1 MLVRSNE
8 RNTVLKKLEELN
20 SLLRDKKKLK
30 KYFGTDG
37 IRGIP
42 NKNLTKEIVSNV
54 TCSVEDILKPTSV
67 AVILDTRDSSL
78 EILNWICEGFSE
90 NIEVINYGILP
101 SGSMPI
107 LLETF
112 GHNLGIIISASH
124 NPSEYNGIKLIN
136 ENGSKLQDEIE
147 IEIEANIENI
157 SLPSAHSSFKESE
170 EGFKVYFEFLNQ
182 ILDFDLT
189 KFDLLIDSANGS
201 AYKIIDELLK
211 DNDSKFKMIANE
223 PNGENINL
231 ASGATNTENLIKNLK
246 KGEIGAAFDGDADR
260 LIMVDENG
268 ITCNG
273 DVLILLIAKYLSSTN
288 QLNNDVVVSTV
299 MSNFGFKTAMEKN
312 NFKNIETAVGD
323 KYVAEAMLESNA
335 SIGGEQSGHIII
347 SDKLPVGDGLLTLI
361 YSLKALSFFKT
372 TLSQF
377 REDNIK
383 EYPQKLINIELNSM
397 PDIKQLEEL
406 DNIARILSE
415 EENLDGRYLIRNSG
429 TEPLLRVLVEAS
441 EEESVKKF
449 SENLVNKIKN
459 FLQTQISF
467 L

>member
-1 MLVRSNE
+1 M
-8 RNTVLKKLEELN
+8 
-20 SLLRDKKKLK
+20 K

-54 TCSVEDILKPTSV
+54 ACSVEDILKPTSV

-78 EILNWICEGFSE
+78 EILDWICEGFSE

-101 SGSMPI
+101 SGSMPV

-124 NPSEYNGIKLIN
+124 NPSEYNGIKLID

-157 SLPSAHSSFKESE
+157 SLPSAHTSHKESE

-189 KFDLLIDSANGS
+189 NFNLLIDSANGS

-231 ASGATNTENLIKNLK
+231 ASGATHTENLIKNLK

-441 EEESVKKF
+441 EEESVEKF

-459 FLQTQISF
+459 FLQT
-467 L
+467 

>member
-1 MLVRSNE
+1 M
-8 RNTVLKKLEELN
+8 
-20 SLLRDKKKLK
+20 K

-54 TCSVEDILKPTSV
+54 ACSVEDILKPTSV

-78 EILNWICEGFSE
+78 EILDWICEGFSE

-107 LLETF
+107 LLNQF

-124 NPSEYNGIKLIN
+124 NPSEYNGIKLID

-147 IEIEANIENI
+147 IEIEANFKNI
-157 SLPSAHSSFKESE
+157 SLPIAHTSCKDSE
-170 EGFKVYFEFLNQ
+170 EGFKIYFEFLNQ

-189 KFDLLIDSANGS
+189 HFDLLIDSANGS
-201 AYKIIDELLK
+201 AYKIVEELLN
-211 DNDSKFKMIANE
+211 DNNSKFKMIANA

-231 ASGATNTENLIKNLK
+231 NSGATHTENLIKNLK
-246 KGEIGAAFDGDADR
+246 KEEIGVAFDGDADR

-288 QLNNDVVVSTV
+288 QLNNDIVVSTV
-299 MSNFGFKTAMEKN
+299 MSNFGFKIAMEKN

-323 KYVAEAMLESNA
+323 KYVAEAMLENKA

-361 YSLKALSFFKT
+361 YALKALSFFKT

-383 EYPQKLINIELNSM
+383 EYPQKLTNIELNNM
-397 PDIKQLEEL
+397 PDINQLKEL
-406 DNIARILSE
+406 DKIAKILSE

-441 EEESVKKF
+441 EEEFVDKF
-449 SENLVNKIKN
+449 SEDLVNKIKN
-459 FLQTQISF
+459 FLQT
-467 L
+467 

>member
-1 MLVRSNE
+1 M
-8 RNTVLKKLEELN
+8 
-20 SLLRDKKKLK
+20 K

-54 TCSVEDILKPTSV
+54 TCSVENILKPTSV

-78 EILNWICEGFSE
+78 EILDWICEGFSE

-101 SGSMPI
+101 SGSMPV

-124 NPSEYNGIKLIN
+124 NPSEYNGIKLID

-223 PNGENINL
+223 PNGKNINL
-231 ASGATNTENLIKNLK
+231 ASGATNIENLIKNLK

-273 DVLILLIAKYLSSTN
+273 DILILLIAKYLSSTN

-299 MSNFGFKTAMEKN
+299 MSNFGFKNAMEKN

-372 TLSQF
+372 TLAQF

-383 EYPQKLINIELNSM
+383 EYPQQLINIELKNM
-397 PDIKQLEEL
+397 PDVNQLEEL
-406 DNIARILSE
+406 DNIAKTLSE

-459 FLQTQISF
+459 FLQT
-467 L
+467 

>member
-1 MLVRSNE
+1 M
-8 RNTVLKKLEELN
+8 
-20 SLLRDKKKLK
+20 K

-78 EILNWICEGFSE
+78 EILDWICEGFSE

-101 SGSMPI
+101 SGSMPV
-107 LLETF
+107 LLEIF

-124 NPSEYNGIKLIN
+124 NPSEYNGIKLID

-157 SLPSAHSSFKESE
+157 SLPSAHTSYKESE

-189 KFDLLIDSANGS
+189 NFDLLIDSANGS

-211 DNDSKFKMIANE
+211 DHDSKFKMIANE

-231 ASGATNTENLIKNLK
+231 ASGATHTENLIKNLK

-406 DNIARILSE
+406 DNIARVLSE
-415 EENLDGRYLIRNSG
+415 KENLDGRYLIRNSG

-441 EEESVKKF
+441 EEESVEKF

-459 FLQTQISF
+459 FLQT
-467 L
+467 

>member
-1 MLVRSNE
+1 M
-8 RNTVLKKLEELN
+8 
-20 SLLRDKKKLK
+20 K

-54 TCSVEDILKPTSV
+54 TSSVENILRPTSV

-78 EILNWICEGFSE
+78 EILDWICKGFSE

-101 SGSMPI
+101 SGSMP
-107 LLETF
+107 LLLDHF
-112 GHNLGIIISASH
+112 GHNLGIVISASH
-124 NPSEYNGIKLIN
+124 NPSQYNGIKLID

-147 IEIEANIENI
+147 IRIEANIENV
-157 SLPSAHSSFKESE
+157 SLPSAHTSYKDSE

-182 ILDFDLT
+182 VLDFDLT
-189 KFDLLIDSANGS
+189 NFDLLIDSANGS
-201 AYKIIDELLK
+201 AYKIIEELLK
-211 DNDSKFKMIANE
+211 DNDSKFKMIANQ

-231 ASGATNTENLIKNLK
+231 ASGATHTENLIKNLK

-260 LIMVDENG
+260 LIMVDEDG

-273 DVLILLIAKYLSSTN
+273 DILILLIAKYLSSTN

-377 REDNIK
+377 RKDNIK
-383 EYPQKLINIELNSM
+383 EYPQRLINIELNNM
-397 PDIKQLEEL
+397 PDINQLEEL
-406 DNIARILSE
+406 DNIAKTLLQ

-441 EEESVKKF
+441 EEESVKNF

-459 FLQTQISF
+459 FLQT
-467 L
+467 

>member
-1 MLVRSNE
+1 
-8 RNTVLKKLEELN
+8 
-20 SLLRDKKKLK
+20 LK

-299 MSNFGFKTAMEKN
+299 MSNFGFKSAMEKN

-459 FLQTQISF
+459 FLQT
-467 L
+467 

>member
-1 MLVRSNE
+1 M
-8 RNTVLKKLEELN
+8 
-20 SLLRDKKKLK
+20 K

-54 TCSVEDILKPTSV
+54 ACSVENILQPTSV

-78 EILNWICEGFSE
+78 EILDWICEGFSE

-101 SGSMPI
+101 SGSMPV
-107 LLETF
+107 LLDQF

-124 NPSEYNGIKLIN
+124 NPSEYNGIKLID

-147 IEIEANIENI
+147 IEIEANFTNI
-157 SLPSAHSSFKESE
+157 SLPTAHTSYKDSE
-170 EGFKVYFEFLNQ
+170 EGFKIYFEFLNQ

-189 KFDLLIDSANGS
+189 NFDLLIDSANGS
-201 AYKIIDELLK
+201 AYKIIEQLLN
-211 DNDSKFKMIANE
+211 DNNSKFKMIANT

-231 ASGATNTENLIKNLK
+231 NSGATHTENLIKNLK
-246 KGEIGAAFDGDADR
+246 KEEIGVAFDGDADR
-260 LIMVDENG
+260 LIMVDEKG

-288 QLNNDVVVSTV
+288 QLNNDIVVSTV
-299 MSNFGFKTAMEKN
+299 MSNFGFKIAMEKN

-323 KYVAEAMLESNA
+323 KYVAEAMLENKA

-361 YSLKALSFFKT
+361 YALKALSFFKT

-383 EYPQKLINIELNSM
+383 EYPQKLTNIELNNM
-397 PDIKQLEEL
+397 PDINQLKEL
-406 DNIARILSE
+406 DKIAKILSE

-459 FLQTQISF
+459 FLQT
-467 L
+467 

>member
-1 MLVRSNE
+1 M
-8 RNTVLKKLEELN
+8 
-20 SLLRDKKKLK
+20 K

-67 AVILDTRDSSL
+67 AVILDTRNSSL
-78 EILNWICEGFSE
+78 EILDWICEGFSE

-101 SGSMPI
+101 SGSMPV

-124 NPSEYNGIKLIN
+124 NPSEYNGIKLID

-157 SLPSAHSSFKESE
+157 SLPSAHTSYKESE

-189 KFDLLIDSANGS
+189 NFDLLIDSANGS

-231 ASGATNTENLIKNLK
+231 ASGATHTENLIKNLK

-299 MSNFGFKTAMEKN
+299 MSNFVFKTAMEKN

-441 EEESVKKF
+441 EEESVEKF

-459 FLQTQISF
+459 FLQT
-467 L
+467 

>member
-1 MLVRSNE
+1 M
-8 RNTVLKKLEELN
+8 
-20 SLLRDKKKLK
+20 K

-78 EILNWICEGFSE
+78 EILDWICEGFSE
-90 NIEVINYGILP
+90 NIEVINYGVLP
-101 SGSMPI
+101 SGSMPV

-124 NPSEYNGIKLIN
+124 NPSEYNGIKLID

-157 SLPSAHSSFKESE
+157 SLPIAHTSYKESE

-189 KFDLLIDSANGS
+189 NFDLLIDSANGS

-231 ASGATNTENLIKNLK
+231 ASGATHTENLIKNLK

-406 DNIARILSE
+406 DNIARIFSE

-441 EEESVKKF
+441 EEESVEKF

-459 FLQTQISF
+459 FLQT
-467 L
+467 

>member
-1 MLVRSNE
+1 M
-8 RNTVLKKLEELN
+8 
-20 SLLRDKKKLK
+20 K

-78 EILNWICEGFSE
+78 EILDWICEGFSE
-90 NIEVINYGILP
+90 NIEVINYGVLP

-157 SLPSAHSSFKESE
+157 SLPSAHTSYKESE

-189 KFDLLIDSANGS
+189 NFDLLIDSANGS

-231 ASGATNTENLIKNLK
+231 ASGATHTENLIKNLK

-323 KYVAEAMLESNA
+323 KYVAEAMSESNA

-441 EEESVKKF
+441 EEESVEKF

-459 FLQTQISF
+459 FLQT
-467 L
+467 

>member
-1 MLVRSNE
+1 M
-8 RNTVLKKLEELN
+8 
-20 SLLRDKKKLK
+20 K

-42 NKNLTKEIVSNV
+42 NKNLTKEIVSDV
-54 TCSVEDILKPTSV
+54 ACSVEDILKPTSV

-78 EILNWICEGFSE
+78 EILDWICEGFSE

-101 SGSMPI
+101 SGSMPV

-124 NPSEYNGIKLIN
+124 NPSEYNGIKLID

-157 SLPSAHSSFKESE
+157 SLPSAHTSYKESE

-189 KFDLLIDSANGS
+189 NFDLLIDSANGS

-231 ASGATNTENLIKNLK
+231 ASGATHTENLIKNLK

-441 EEESVKKF
+441 EEESVEKF

-459 FLQTQISF
+459 FLQT
-467 L
+467 

>member
-1 MLVRSNE
+1 M
-8 RNTVLKKLEELN
+8 
-20 SLLRDKKKLK
+20 K

-42 NKNLTKEIVSNV
+42 NKNLTKKIVANV
-54 TCSVEDILKPTSV
+54 ACSVEDILQPTSV

-78 EILNWICEGFSE
+78 EILDWICEGFSE

-101 SGSMPI
+101 SGSMPV
-107 LLETF
+107 LLENF

-124 NPSEYNGIKLIN
+124 NPSEYNGIKLID

-147 IEIEANIENI
+147 IKIEANIENI
-157 SLPSAHSSFKESE
+157 LLPSAHTTYKESE

-189 KFDLLIDSANGS
+189 SFDLLIDSANGS

-211 DNDSKFKMIANE
+211 DSDAKYKMIANA

-231 ASGATNTENLIKNLK
+231 ASGATHTENLIKNLK

-273 DVLILLIAKYLSSTN
+273 DILILLIAKYLSSTN

-299 MSNFGFKTAMEKN
+299 MSNFGFKNAMEKN

-372 TLSQF
+372 TLAQF

-383 EYPQKLINIELNSM
+383 EYPQQLINIELKNM
-397 PDIKQLEEL
+397 PDVNQLEEL
-406 DNIARILSE
+406 DNIAKTLSE

-459 FLQTQISF
+459 FLQT
-467 L
+467 

>member
-1 MLVRSNE
+1 M
-8 RNTVLKKLEELN
+8 
-20 SLLRDKKKLK
+20 K

-54 TCSVEDILKPTSV
+54 ACSVEDILKPTSV

-78 EILNWICEGFSE
+78 EILDWICEGFSE

-101 SGSMPI
+101 SGSMPV
-107 LLETF
+107 LLEIF

-124 NPSEYNGIKLIN
+124 NPSEYNGIKLID

-157 SLPSAHSSFKESE
+157 SLPSAHTSYKESE

-189 KFDLLIDSANGS
+189 NFDLLIDSANGS

-231 ASGATNTENLIKNLK
+231 ASGATHTENLIKNLK

-383 EYPQKLINIELNSM
+383 EYPQKLINIDLNSM
-397 PDIKQLEEL
+397 PDMKQLEEL
-406 DNIARILSE
+406 DNIAKILSE

-441 EEESVKKF
+441 EEESVEKF

-459 FLQTQISF
+459 FLQT
-467 L
+467 

>member
-1 MLVRSNE
+1 
-8 RNTVLKKLEELN
+8 
-20 SLLRDKKKLK
+20 LK

-42 NKNLTKEIVSNV
+42 NKNLTKEIVANV
-54 TCSVEDILKPTSV
+54 ACSVEDILQPTSV

-78 EILNWICEGFSE
+78 EILDWICEGFSE

-101 SGSMPI
+101 SGSMPV
-107 LLETF
+107 LLENF

-124 NPSEYNGIKLIN
+124 NPSEYNGIKLID

-147 IEIEANIENI
+147 IKIEANIENI
-157 SLPSAHSSFKESE
+157 LLPSAHTSYKESE
-170 EGFKVYFEFLNQ
+170 EGYKVYFEFLNQ
-182 ILDFDLT
+182 ILDFELT
-189 KFDLLIDSANGS
+189 SFNLLIDSANGS

-211 DNDSKFKMIANE
+211 DSDAKYKMIANE

-231 ASGATNTENLIKNLK
+231 ASGATHTENLIKNLK

-273 DVLILLIAKYLSSTN
+273 DILILLIAKYLSSTN

-299 MSNFGFKTAMEKN
+299 MSNFGFKNAMEKN

-383 EYPQKLINIELNSM
+383 EYPQQLINIELKNM
-397 PDIKQLEEL
+397 PDVNQLEEL
-406 DNIARILSE
+406 DNIAKTLSE

-441 EEESVKKF
+441 EEESVEKF

-459 FLQTQISF
+459 FLQT
-467 L
+467 

>member
-1 MLVRSNE
+1 M
-8 RNTVLKKLEELN
+8 
-20 SLLRDKKKLK
+20 K

-78 EILNWICEGFSE
+78 EILDWICEGFSE

-101 SGSMPI
+101 SGSMPV

-124 NPSEYNGIKLIN
+124 NPSEYNGIKLID

-157 SLPSAHSSFKESE
+157 SLPSAHTSYKESE

-182 ILDFDLT
+182 IIDFDLT
-189 KFDLLIDSANGS
+189 NFDLLIDSANGS

-211 DNDSKFKMIANE
+211 DHDSKFKMIANE

-231 ASGATNTENLIKNLK
+231 ASGATHTENLIKNLK

-441 EEESVKKF
+441 EEESVEKF

-459 FLQTQISF
+459 FLQT
-467 L
+467 

>member
-1 MLVRSNE
+1 M
-8 RNTVLKKLEELN
+8 
-20 SLLRDKKKLK
+20 K

-101 SGSMPI
+101 SGSMPV

-124 NPSEYNGIKLIN
+124 NPSEYNGIKLIDD
-136 ENGSKLQDEIE
+136 NGSKLQDEIE

-157 SLPSAHSSFKESE
+157 SLPSAHTSFKESE
-170 EGFKVYFEFLNQ
+170 EGYKVYFEFLNQ

-189 KFDLLIDSANGS
+189 NFDLLIDSANGS
-201 AYKIIDELLK
+201 AFKIIDELLK

-231 ASGATNTENLIKNLK
+231 ASGATHTENLIKNLK

-383 EYPQKLINIELNSM
+383 EYPQKLINIELNNM

-406 DNIARILSE
+406 DNIASILSE

-441 EEESVKKF
+441 EEEFVKKF

-459 FLQTQISF
+459 FLQN
-467 L
+467 

>member
-1 MLVRSNE
+1 M
-8 RNTVLKKLEELN
+8 
-20 SLLRDKKKLK
+20 K

-78 EILNWICEGFSE
+78 EILDWICEGFSE

-101 SGSMPI
+101 SGSMPV

-124 NPSEYNGIKLIN
+124 NPSEYNGIKLID

-157 SLPSAHSSFKESE
+157 SLPSAHTSHKESE

-189 KFDLLIDSANGS
+189 NFDLLIDSANGS

-231 ASGATNTENLIKNLK
+231 ASGATHTENLIKNLK

-347 SDKLPVGDGLLTLI
+347 SDKLPVGDGILTLI

-377 REDNIK
+377 RKDNIK
-383 EYPQKLINIELNSM
+383 EYPQILVNIQLNNM
-397 PDIKQLEEL
+397 PDKNQLDEL
-406 DNIARILSE
+406 DKIAKIFSE

-441 EEESVKKF
+441 EEESVKNF

-459 FLQTQISF
+459 FLQT
-467 L
+467 

>member
-1 MLVRSNE
+1 M
-8 RNTVLKKLEELN
+8 
-20 SLLRDKKKLK
+20 K

-78 EILNWICEGFSE
+78 EILDWICDGFSE

-101 SGSMPI
+101 SGSMPV

-124 NPSEYNGIKLIN
+124 NPSEYNGIKLID

-157 SLPSAHSSFKESE
+157 SLPSAHTSYKESE

-189 KFDLLIDSANGS
+189 NFDLLIDSANGS

-211 DNDSKFKMIANE
+211 DHDSKFKMIANE

-231 ASGATNTENLIKNLK
+231 ASGATHTENLIKNLK

-441 EEESVKKF
+441 EEESVEKF

-459 FLQTQISF
+459 FLQT
-467 L
+467 

>member
-1 MLVRSNE
+1 M
-8 RNTVLKKLEELN
+8 
-20 SLLRDKKKLK
+20 K

-78 EILNWICEGFSE
+78 EILDWICEGFSE

-101 SGSMPI
+101 SGSMPV
-107 LLETF
+107 LLEIF

-124 NPSEYNGIKLIN
+124 NPSEYNGIKLID

-157 SLPSAHSSFKESE
+157 SLPSAHTSYKESE

-182 ILDFDLT
+182 IIDFDLT
-189 KFDLLIDSANGS
+189 NFDLLIDSANGS

-211 DNDSKFKMIANE
+211 DHDSKFKMIANE

-231 ASGATNTENLIKNLK
+231 ASGATHTENLIKNLK

-441 EEESVKKF
+441 EEESVEKF

-459 FLQTQISF
+459 FLQT
-467 L
+467 

>member
-1 MLVRSNE
+1 M
-8 RNTVLKKLEELN
+8 
-20 SLLRDKKKLK
+20 K

-54 TCSVEDILKPTSV
+54 ACSVENILQPTSV
-67 AVILDTRDSSL
+67 AVILDTRESSL
-78 EILNWICEGFSE
+78 EILDWICEGFSE

-101 SGSMPI
+101 SGSMPV
-107 LLETF
+107 LLDQF

-124 NPSEYNGIKLIN
+124 NPSEYNGIKLID

-147 IEIEANIENI
+147 IEIEANFTNI
-157 SLPSAHSSFKESE
+157 SLPTAHTSYKDSE
-170 EGFKVYFEFLNQ
+170 EGFKIYFEFLNQ

-189 KFDLLIDSANGS
+189 NFDLLIDSANGS
-201 AYKIIDELLK
+201 AYKIIEELLN
-211 DNDSKFKMIANE
+211 DNNSKFKMIANT

-231 ASGATNTENLIKNLK
+231 NSGATHTENLIKNLK
-246 KGEIGAAFDGDADR
+246 KEEIGVAFDGDADR
-260 LIMVDENG
+260 LIMVDEKG

-288 QLNNDVVVSTV
+288 QLNNDIVVSTV
-299 MSNFGFKTAMEKN
+299 MSNFGFKIAMEKN

-323 KYVAEAMLESNA
+323 KYVAEAMLENKA

-361 YSLKALSFFKT
+361 YALKALSFFKT

-383 EYPQKLINIELNSM
+383 EYPQKLTNIELNNM
-397 PDIKQLEEL
+397 PDINQLKEL
-406 DNIARILSE
+406 DKIAKILSE

-441 EEESVKKF
+441 EEEFVDKF
-449 SENLVNKIKN
+449 SEDLVNKIKN
-459 FLQTQISF
+459 FLQT
-467 L
+467 

>member
-1 MLVRSNE
+1 M
-8 RNTVLKKLEELN
+8 
-20 SLLRDKKKLK
+20 K

-54 TCSVEDILKPTSV
+54 ACSVEDILKPTSV

-78 EILNWICEGFSE
+78 EILDWICEGFSE

-101 SGSMPI
+101 SGSMPL

-124 NPSEYNGIKLIN
+124 NPSEYNGIKLID

-147 IEIEANIENI
+147 IEIEANIENT
-157 SLPSAHSSFKESE
+157 SLPSAHTSYKESE

-189 KFDLLIDSANGS
+189 NFDLLIDSANGS

-211 DNDSKFKMIANE
+211 DNESKFKMIANE

-231 ASGATNTENLIKNLK
+231 ASGATHTENLIKNLK

-397 PDIKQLEEL
+397 PDMKQLEEL

-441 EEESVKKF
+441 EEESVEKF

-459 FLQTQISF
+459 FLQT
-467 L
+467 

>member
-1 MLVRSNE
+1 
-8 RNTVLKKLEELN
+8 
-20 SLLRDKKKLK
+20 LK

-42 NKNLTKEIVSNV
+42 NKNLTKEIVANV
-54 TCSVEDILKPTSV
+54 ACSVEDILQPTSV

-78 EILNWICEGFSE
+78 EILDWICEGFSE

-101 SGSMPI
+101 SGSMPV
-107 LLETF
+107 LLKNF

-124 NPSEYNGIKLIN
+124 NPSEYNGIKLID

-147 IEIEANIENI
+147 IKIEANIENI
-157 SLPSAHSSFKESE
+157 LLPSAHTSYKDSE
-170 EGFKVYFEFLNQ
+170 EGYKVYFEFLNQ
-182 ILDFDLT
+182 ILDFELT
-189 KFDLLIDSANGS
+189 SFNLLIDSANGS

-211 DNDSKFKMIANE
+211 DSDAKYKMIANE

-231 ASGATNTENLIKNLK
+231 ASGATHTENLIKNLK

-273 DVLILLIAKYLSSTN
+273 DILILLIAKYLSSTN

-299 MSNFGFKTAMEKN
+299 MSNFGFKNAMEKN

-383 EYPQKLINIELNSM
+383 EYPQQLINIELKNM
-397 PDIKQLEEL
+397 PDVNQLEEL
-406 DNIARILSE
+406 DNIAKTLSE

-441 EEESVKKF
+441 EEESVEKF

-459 FLQTQISF
+459 FLQT
-467 L
+467 

>member
-1 MLVRSNE
+1 M
-8 RNTVLKKLEELN
+8 
-20 SLLRDKKKLK
+20 K

-78 EILNWICEGFSE
+78 EILDWICEGFSE
-90 NIEVINYGILP
+90 NIEVINYGVLP
-101 SGSMPI
+101 SGSMPV

-124 NPSEYNGIKLIN
+124 NPSEYNGIKLID

-157 SLPSAHSSFKESE
+157 SLPSAHTSYKESE

-189 KFDLLIDSANGS
+189 NFDLLIDSANGS

-231 ASGATNTENLIKNLK
+231 ASGATHTENLIKNLK

-397 PDIKQLEEL
+397 PDMKQLEEL

-441 EEESVKKF
+441 EEESVEKF

-459 FLQTQISF
+459 FLQT
-467 L
+467 

>member
-1 MLVRSNE
+1 M
-8 RNTVLKKLEELN
+8 
-20 SLLRDKKKLK
+20 K

-54 TCSVEDILKPTSV
+54 ACSVEDILKPTSV

-78 EILNWICEGFSE
+78 EILDWICEGFSE

-101 SGSMPI
+101 SGSMPV

-124 NPSEYNGIKLIN
+124 NPSQYNGIKLID

-147 IEIEANIENI
+147 IKIEANIENI
-157 SLPSAHSSFKESE
+157 SLPSASTSYKESE
-170 EGFKVYFEFLNQ
+170 EGFKVYSEFLNQ

-189 KFDLLIDSANGS
+189 NFDLLIDSANGS

-211 DNDSKFKMIANE
+211 DNNSKFKMIANE

-231 ASGATNTENLIKNLK
+231 ASGATHTENLIKNLK

-361 YSLKALSFFKT
+361 YSLKALSFFKI

-377 REDNIK
+377 REDNIT

-441 EEESVKKF
+441 EEESVEKF
-449 SENLVNKIKN
+449 SENLVNKIKK
-459 FLQTQISF
+459 FLQT
-467 L
+467 

>member
-1 MLVRSNE
+1 M
-8 RNTVLKKLEELN
+8 
-20 SLLRDKKKLK
+20 K

-78 EILNWICEGFSE
+78 EILDWICEGFSE

-101 SGSMPI
+101 SGSMPV
-107 LLETF
+107 LLDTF

-124 NPSEYNGIKLIN
+124 NPSEYNGIKLID

-157 SLPSAHSSFKESE
+157 SLPSAHTSYKESE

-189 KFDLLIDSANGS
+189 NFDLLIDSANGS

-211 DNDSKFKMIANE
+211 DNDSKFKLIANE

-231 ASGATNTENLIKNLK
+231 ASGATHTENLIKNLK

-441 EEESVKKF
+441 EEESVEKF

-459 FLQTQISF
+459 FLQT
-467 L
+467 

>member
-1 MLVRSNE
+1 M
-8 RNTVLKKLEELN
+8 
-20 SLLRDKKKLK
+20 K

-78 EILNWICEGFSE
+78 EILDWICEGFSE

-101 SGSMPI
+101 SGSMPV

-124 NPSEYNGIKLIN
+124 NPSEYNGIKLID

-157 SLPSAHSSFKESE
+157 SLPSAHTSYKESE

-189 KFDLLIDSANGS
+189 NFDLLIDSANGS

-231 ASGATNTENLIKNLK
+231 ASGATHTENLIKNLK

-406 DNIARILSE
+406 DNIAKILSE

-441 EEESVKKF
+441 EEESVEKF

-459 FLQTQISF
+459 FLQT
-467 L
+467 

>member
-1 MLVRSNE
+1 M
-8 RNTVLKKLEELN
+8 
-20 SLLRDKKKLK
+20 K

-78 EILNWICEGFSE
+78 EILDWICEGFSE
-90 NIEVINYGILP
+90 NIEVINYGVLP

-157 SLPSAHSSFKESE
+157 SLPSSHTSYKESE

-182 ILDFDLT
+182 VLDFDLT
-189 KFDLLIDSANGS
+189 NFDLLIDSANGS

-231 ASGATNTENLIKNLK
+231 ASGATHTENLIKNLK

-273 DVLILLIAKYLSSTN
+273 DILILLIAKYLSSTN

-383 EYPQKLINIELNSM
+383 EYPQKLINIELNIM

-441 EEESVKKF
+441 EEESVEKF

-459 FLQTQISF
+459 FLQT
-467 L
+467 